1 MLVGVIVEA
10 AVGAVIVTLGVLI
23 WAKQKISLIHEYH
36 YKNVKAEDVPAYTRL
51 VGIGLIIIGA
61 GIVATGVLNFFHSTL
76 WWVPLAAGFVAG
88 LIVMNAAQQKYNGSW
103 FS

>member
-1 MLVGVIVEA
+1 MIVGVIVEA
-10 AVGAVIVTLGVLI
+10 AVGAVIITLGVLI

-51 VGIGLIIIGA
+51 IGVGMIIIGA
-61 GIVATGVLNFFHSTL
+61 GICLTGVLNLFCSTL
-76 WWVPLAAGFVAG
+76 WWVPLAVGCVAG

>member
-51 VGIGLIIIGA
+51 VGTGLIIIGA
-61 GIVATGVLNFFHSTL
+61 GIVATGVLNFFYSTL
-76 WWVPLAAGFVAG
+76 WWVPLAAGCVAG